1 MGKESCPSNN
11 DLPMSMLIN
20 EGASGSLQSYYEL
33 VRVDDLYARRG
44 LLLRRKRLCEIQIKK
59 RILSE
64 LPGRRSLGQLSPGDI
79 LTTCLPLGDADI
91 YYSSSSRDSRKF
103 TLVRYDAMS
112 LLL

>member
-64 LPGRRSLGQLSPGDI
+64 RLERRRLGQLSLGNI
-79 LTTCLPLGDADI
+79 FTTCLPREAVGR
-91 YYSSSSRDSRKF
+91 YHSS
-103 TLVRYDAMS
+103 
-112 LLL
+112 